1 MCTKELTAR
10 RPRNPGFLAA
20 LGVVAGL
27 LFAPPALAEDP
38 PKGGDPEKKDGDG
51 ATKATEGSTASP
63 NDPREDPLKRYYFL
77 GVRFRDVVVPQ
88 FMLELFATG
97 GATGNA
103 WLVGPE
109 LTTRKD
115 RTEIDISL
123 MYADYGFGP
132 AMFKGKN
139 DPDIAYEVVT
149 SSLKIA
155 YLTFDLLI
163 DLPIDSSGMFS
174 FLIGGGV
181 GIGVVAGDLNRVQ
194 TYPANGGAADPSDP
208 SKWEKCTG
216 DGDGFGGYCDSGN
229 SHYYDPTNKRDFSEP
244 SWIDGGSK
252 PVVLPWLSIPQI
264 SFRAK
269 PIKQLQI
276 RADVGF
282 SITGFFFGLSSGY
295 GF

>member
-10 RPRNPGFLAA
+10 RPRSPGFLTA
-20 LGVVAGL
+20 LGVAAGL
-27 LFAPPALAEDP
+27 LIATPALADEAP
-38 PKGGDPEKKDGDG
+38 KDGDSDKKDS
-51 ATKATEGSTASP
+51 ASDKKASEDRAASP

-77 GVRFRDVVVPQ
+77 GLRVRDIVVPQ
-88 FMLELFATG
+88 FMMELFATG
-97 GATGNA
+97 GGTGNV

-115 RTEIDISL
+115 GIEVDISL
-123 MYADYGFGP
+123 AYADYGFGP
-132 AMFKGKN
+132 AMFKGKE
-139 DPDIAYEVVT
+139 DADIAYEVIT
-149 SSLKIA
+149 SNLKIA

-163 DLPIDSSGMFS
+163 DIPVDKSGMFS

-181 GIGVVAGDLNRVQ
+181 GVGIVAGDLNRAQ
-194 TYPANGGAADPSDP
+194 AYPTGGGAPDPNDP
-208 SKWEKCTG
+208 SKWEKCQG
-216 DGDGFGGYCDSGN
+216 AGDGFGGYCDNGN
-229 SHYYDPTNKRDFSEP
+229 NHYYDPAKKQDFSEP

-252 PVVLPWLSIPQI
+252 PVVLPWLSIPQV